1 MKAALKAELWKSK
14 HNPYFWL
21 SVWIGIFIALLHTTE
36 TIPMVEDAR
45 INNMFFQYAIGIPG
59 FGNPDPCSLFI
70 YWMPF
75 TGYTY
80 GSFLFYEI
88 WPLLAAMPFAWS
100 YSQERYRS
108 YYLQPISRV
117 GKSGWFQAK
126 FLAVF
131 ISGGIITAVPLVI
144 SLFAQAV
151 FAPAI
156 LIQYQMMQV
165 IGITN
170 ADFLASVYYTRPW
183 IYCICWCGV
192 QFLLGGA
199 AAVSVF
205 LFGSRLRLA
214 ALAIL
219 LPYGLF
225 YCLAALGTVLRSFVN
240 ASFVTNVLHLA
251 MAVPLAHN
259 PGWLIFSFVGFT
271 TGISYLTGYHQVMR
285 HDLF

>member
-1 MKAALKAELWKSK
+1 MAYICLRRLFRLHDREFSK
-14 HNPYFWL
+14 TFLY
-21 SVWIGIFIALLHTTE
+21 
-36 TIPMVEDAR
+36 
-45 INNMFFQYAIGIPG
+45 
-59 FGNPDPCSLFI
+59 LFLCVCK
-70 YWMPF
+70 M
-75 TGYTY
+75 
-80 GSFLFYEI
+80 SF
-88 WPLLAAMPFAWS
+88 AMAWS

>member
-1 MKAALKAELWKSK
+1 
-14 HNPYFWL
+14 
-21 SVWIGIFIALLHTTE
+21 
-36 TIPMVEDAR
+36 
-45 INNMFFQYAIGIPG
+45 
-59 FGNPDPCSLFI
+59 
-70 YWMPF
+70 MPF

-80 GSFLFYEI
+80 GSFLFYEV

-100 YSQERYRS
+100 YSQERYQS

-117 GKSGWFQAK
+117 GKRGWFHAK

-131 ISGGIITAVPLVI
+131 ISGGIITTVPLVI
-144 SLFAQAV
+144 SLFAQAS

-156 LIQYQMMQV
+156 PMEYQMMQV
-165 IGITN
+165 VGITN

-199 AAVSVF
+199 AAVSAF
-205 LFGSRLRLA
+205 LVGSRLRFA
-214 ALAIL
+214 ALGIL

-240 ASFVTNVLHLA
+240 VSFVTNVLHLA

-259 PGWLIFSFVGFT
+259 PGWLIFSFVGVT
-271 TGISYLTGYHQVMR
+271 TGISYLVGFHQVV
-285 HDLF
+285 HYDLF